1 VINVGN
7 LVYTMEDLQEAFET
21 MQDHAKS
28 CEKCINEAECD
39 EDGANWD
46 VFGQRVRDLHKLVQ
60 FGNS

>member
-1 VINVGN
+1 
-7 LVYTMEDLQEAFET
+7 MEDLQEAFET